1 MKLRQHQFSI
11 QPRIFEGST
20 YNHPWYQHI
29 AKENGCVR
37 KSDQAMPVKYRIA
50 EDCPEDMKEHAYNLL
65 LNRPNPPSKE
75 AVERAKFVDKT
86 YEWQGR
92 TNSVRSGD

>member
-11 QPRIFEGST
+11 QPRIFDGST
-20 YNHPWYQHI
+20 YSHPWYQYV
-29 AKENGCVR
+29 AKH
-37 KSDQAMPVKYRIA
+37 RIA

-75 AVERAKFVDKT
+75 AVERARFIDKT
-86 YEWQGR
+86 YEWKGR
-92 TNSVRSGD
+92 PGSIRPRN

>member
-1 MKLRQHQFSI
+1 MKLQRHQFSI
-11 QPRIFEGST
+11 QPPTSEISRQDFIDGNYPRIFEGST
-20 YNHPWYQHI
+20 YSHPWYQHI

-37 KSDQAMPVKYRIA
+37 KSDQAIPV
-50 EDCPEDMKEHAYNLL
+50 

-86 YEWQGR
+86 YEWTR
-92 TNSVRSGD
+92 RPSSIRSRN

>member
-20 YNHPWYQHI
+20 YSHPWYQHI
-29 AKENGCVR
+29 AKENGCKR
-37 KSDQAMPVKYRIA
+37 KSDKAIPI
-50 EDCPEDMKEHAYNLL
+50 
-65 LNRPNPPSKE
+65 LNRHNPPSKE
-75 AVERAKFVDKT
+75 PVERAKFIDKT
-86 YEWQGR
+86 YEWKGR